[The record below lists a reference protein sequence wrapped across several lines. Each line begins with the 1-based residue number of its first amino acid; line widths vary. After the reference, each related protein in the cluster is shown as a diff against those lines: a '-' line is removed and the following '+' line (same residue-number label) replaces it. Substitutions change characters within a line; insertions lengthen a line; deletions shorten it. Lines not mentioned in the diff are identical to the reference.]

1 MCYVGGGFGVSIHN
15 TLEAAVWGVPVIF
28 GPENQKFQEAQG
40 LKACGGGFEIRNYDD
55 FAQLMDR
62 FGSDDAFLK
71 DAGVKA
77 GAYVESLAGA
87 TGKILSDV
95 EL

>member
-1 MCYVGGGFGVSIHN
+1 M
-15 TLEAAVWGVPVIF
+15 
-28 GPENQKFQEAQG
+28 
-40 LKACGGGFEIRNYDD
+40 KACGGGFEIRNYDN

-62 FGSDDAFLK
+62 FGSDNAFLR
-71 DAGVKA
+71 DAGLKA